1 MKDLLTRGVDEAR
14 NSQIPRGESA
24 LRGETVD
31 RGSKKYFARPSLT
44 RGYSDDYFEGKKE
57 ANHMDKYPSINILTL
72 AGKSVGSPVVVFP
85 DNIAGGSFI
94 PGTIIRFIGD
104 AIVQIS
110 VGTVVIQD
118 GAWKPIEPFVAG
130 DQVFV
135 PIKAIDTFV

>member
-1 MKDLLTRGVDEAR
+1 MKDHLTRGVDETRSAEI
-14 NSQIPRGESA
+14 SRGEPA
-24 LRGETVD
+24 QRGETVD
-31 RGSKKYFARPSLT
+31 RGLKQDYARPSLT
-44 RGYSDDYFEGKKE
+44 RGYIDDYLEGKKE
-57 ANHMDKYPSINILTL
+57 ANHMDKCPFNILTL
-72 AGKSVGSPVVVFP
+72 AGKCVGSHVVVFP

-118 GAWKPIEPFVAG
+118 GAWKPIQPFVAG

>member
-1 MKDLLTRGVDEAR
+1 MKDHLTRGVDETR
-14 NSQIPRGESA
+14 SEQISRGELA
-24 LRGETVD
+24 QRGGTVE
-31 RGSKKYFARPSLT
+31 RGAKIHFARPSLT
-44 RGYSDDYFEGKKE
+44 RGYSDDSFNGKKE
-57 ANHMDKYPSINILTL
+57 AGHMEKYPFINILIL
-72 AGKSVGSPVVVFP
+72 AGKRVGSPVVVFP
-85 DNIAGGSFI
+85 DTIAGGSFI

-135 PIKAIDTFV
+135 PINAIDTFV